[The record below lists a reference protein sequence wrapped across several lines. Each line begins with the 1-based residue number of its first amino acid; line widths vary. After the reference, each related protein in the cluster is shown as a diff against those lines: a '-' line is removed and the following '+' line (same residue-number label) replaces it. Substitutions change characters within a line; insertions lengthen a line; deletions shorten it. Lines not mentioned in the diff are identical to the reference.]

1 MNDLKSKSNIKL
13 MKRVLTTYE
22 LRKYLKKY
30 FCLTLDNYL
39 VLAYLDVF
47 KNDEG
52 KYFMRDIISYIGI
65 DQSRIVV
72 NSGLKMLFYGGLKMS
87 FFSGLRLSYI

>member
-52 KYFMRDIISYIGI
+52 VK
-65 DQSRIVV
+65 SR
-72 NSGLKMLFYGGLKMS
+72 LLCKMLYNVFTISTYQN
-87 FFSGLRLSYI
+87 